1 MGAQVMTL
9 WEHIYEVNPKFMAIL
24 MAELEYQ
31 EKRKWSIALIINLD
45 YIIELTFGAV
55 KANFVPFLISNWKFE
70 GHLWHGVKGLKTKFY
85 SDLSIFFV
93 VSLDYYFKKL
103 SQNLRTWAANPQPL
117 TKKWTT

>member
-45 YIIELTFGAV
+45 YIIEPTFGV
-55 KANFVPFLISNWKFE
+55 EKS
-70 GHLWHGVKGLKTKFY
+70 
-85 SDLSIFFV
+85 
-93 VSLDYYFKKL
+93 
-103 SQNLRTWAANPQPL
+103 
-117 TKKWTT
+117 